1 MKILV
6 CHRPGGAFGFI
17 SDSWI
22 NAFRDKGHIAQRWDG
37 NEQSWYKFNPDL
49 YIGCS
54 GHKQPIPHER
64 SAKVAI
70 HVNPY
75 GPTVINGVN
84 ESQDSIRWVLN
95 QKPDVVFG
103 YGQEE
108 DALLWSY
115 WTTKHGIK
123 WIPQPTA
130 GDKTLFSPSKEIDK
144 VYDIVYL
151 GGRWQYKGITIDEY
165 LVPVLRNSKSYK
177 LHGWG
182 DWPNE
187 LCSGILADDKV
198 CKFLGS
204 GKVGPCMSELHTQ
217 EYGIDIP
224 ERAFK
229 IALCNTMIVHDSVI
243 QIKKMIPSAIV
254 ASNAEQFKE
263 YCLYFSDPAQDEE
276 RRELAAQQRKEV
288 ITSHTYHNRMSSLLS
303 SVGFDKEAELML
315 A

>member
-37 NEQSWYKFNPDL
+37 NEQTWHSFNPDL

-75 GPTVINGVN
+75 GPTTINGVN
-84 ESQDSIRWVLN
+84 ESQDTIRWVLN
-95 QKPDVVFG
+95 QKPDVIFG

-108 DALLWSY
+108 DTLLWSY

-130 GDKTLFSPSKEIDK
+130 GDKTLFNSSDESEKT
-144 VYDIVYL
+144 YDIVYL

-165 LVPVLRNSKSYK
+165 LVPVLRASKSYK

-182 DWPNE
+182 DWPSE

-229 IALCNTMIVHDSVI
+229 IALCNTLVVHDSVI

-263 YCLYFSDPAQDEE
+263 YCLYFSDPAQNDE
-276 RRELAAQQRKEV
+276 RKELTNQQRKEV
-288 ITSHTYHNRMSSLLS
+288 LASHTYHHRMSSLLS
-303 SVGFDKEAELML
+303 SVGFDKEAGLML
-315 A
+315 T